1 MSSPEYSPLLKT
13 KISIPPP
20 RSQLVSRNR
29 LLVRLAEGASGPLTL
44 ISGPAGF
51 GKTTLISDWIS
62 TGDDHRH
69 VAWFSLDQDDNDLVR
84 FVSYL
89 VASLRTVEPGI
100 GRAPLSL
107 LGSLQTPTPK
117 ALMVQLLNEI
127 VDVSTPIV
135 LVLDD
140 YHMIEDP
147 EIDAAITFTVNHLP
161 EQLRLIIATREE
173 PKLPLPRWRALDRIT
188 EIGLEDLR
196 FSDEEAA
203 LFLNRTMGLE
213 LDAESAKVLETRTEG
228 WIAGLQMAAL
238 SLRGHLRVEGVN
250 HLAEAVETFSGEH
263 RYVIDYLAAEVL
275 RQQPAEI
282 RAFLRQTAVLDRLCA
297 SLCDALTD
305 RTDSRLILTQ
315 LEQANLFLIRLDD
328 HRQWY
333 RYHQL
338 LADFLRVD
346 LSADEQAALHRKA
359 STWYEANG
367 FGTEAVK
374 HSLAAGD
381 ISTTVSLIRAHV
393 DEMLCRGEFPAVL
406 AWLETLPDG
415 TIRAHG
421 DLAGYKAWLLYLRG
435 RIEEAEAY
443 SPSAHTAEHADIP
456 STHQAT
462 LLAFQAFLAI
472 NRGNPEKAV
481 ALARQALDELRES
494 GSFFHTC
501 ALSLLGHA
509 QRLSGDRKTAIETLS
524 QAVRLGQK
532 LGNHLITLDALG
544 NLAPLMYAQGR
555 LREAMLLCCE
565 NVERYVDVRG
575 KPLAVAGLVY
585 VPLGVF
591 FYEINELYSSR
602 RNLITGIALCQ
613 QLGMVYYT
621 LMGQRSLAKL
631 QHVSGERE
639 AAWDTLTAARR
650 LAEKSENPRR
660 WRLIDAA
667 AAELQLREGNV
678 AAAARTLEKAAIS
691 AESHSE
697 FERLVHARLLLAQG
711 QPRTAE
717 RVLNGLETAAVKEER
732 NGSLIT
738 VYVLQAL
745 CKRAAGNRAAALD
758 RLGQA
763 LSLATSPG
771 YRRVFLDEG
780 PAVAALLP
788 QLRHVAPAF
797 VIELLQAFPHEVA
810 PAPEGLAG
818 PVSKTQFEI
827 LRLLDFGLTNQEIA
841 DKLGISIG
849 TVKWHLHQIFGK
861 LQARN
866 RTEAVTKAREQGL
879 L

>member
-1 MSSPEYSPLLKT
+1 
-13 KISIPPP
+13 
-20 RSQLVSRNR
+20 
-29 LLVRLAEGASGPLTL
+29 
-44 ISGPAGF
+44 
-51 GKTTLISDWIS
+51 
-62 TGDDHRH
+62 
-69 VAWFSLDQDDNDLVR
+69 
-84 FVSYL
+84 
-89 VASLRTVEPGI
+89 
-100 GRAPLSL
+100 
-107 LGSLQTPTPK
+107 
-117 ALMVQLLNEI
+117 
-127 VDVSTPIV
+127 
-135 LVLDD
+135 
-140 YHMIEDP
+140 
-147 EIDAAITFTVNHLP
+147 
-161 EQLRLIIATREE
+161 
-173 PKLPLPRWRALDRIT
+173 
-188 EIGLEDLR
+188 
-196 FSDEEAA
+196 
-203 LFLNRTMGLE
+203 
-213 LDAESAKVLETRTEG
+213 
-228 WIAGLQMAAL
+228 
-238 SLRGHLRVEGVN
+238 
-250 HLAEAVETFSGEH
+250 
-263 RYVIDYLAAEVL
+263 
-275 RQQPAEI
+275 
-282 RAFLRQTAVLDRLCA
+282 
-297 SLCDALTD
+297 
-305 RTDSRLILTQ
+305 
-315 LEQANLFLIRLDD
+315 
-328 HRQWY
+328 
-333 RYHQL
+333 
-338 LADFLRVD
+338 
-346 LSADEQAALHRKA
+346 
-359 STWYEANG
+359 
-367 FGTEAVK
+367 
-374 HSLAAGD
+374 
-381 ISTTVSLIRAHV
+381 
-393 DEMLCRGEFPAVL
+393 
-406 AWLETLPDG
+406 
-415 TIRAHG
+415 
-421 DLAGYKAWLLYLRG
+421 
-435 RIEEAEAY
+435 
-443 SPSAHTAEHADIP
+443 
-456 STHQAT
+456 
-462 LLAFQAFLAI
+462 
-472 NRGNPEKAV
+472 
-481 ALARQALDELRES
+481 
-494 GSFFHTC
+494 FFHTC

-524 QAVRLGQK
+524 QAVQLGQK

-585 VPLGVF
+585 VPLGVLL
-591 FYEINELYSSR
+591 YEINDLESAR
-602 RNLITGIALCQ
+602 RNLSTGIALCQ

-631 QHVSGERE
+631 QHISGERE

-660 WRLIDAA
+660 WRLMDAA

-678 AAAARTLEKAAIS
+678 AAAARTLDKAAIS

-697 FERLVHARLLLAQG
+697 FERLVHARLLLAQN
-711 QPRTAE
+711 QPRIAE

-797 VIELLQAFPHEVA
+797 VIELLQAFPHEPA

-818 PVSKTQFEI
+818 AVSKTQLEI

-849 TVKWHLHQIFGK
+849 TAKWHLHQIFGK

>member
-20 RSQLVSRNR
+20 RSQLISRNR
-29 LLVRLAEGASGPLTL
+29 LLTRLADGARGPLTL

-51 GKTTLISDWIS
+51 GKTTLVSDWIS
-62 TGDDHRH
+62 TGDAPCR

-84 FVSYL
+84 FISYL
-89 VASLRTVEPGI
+89 VASLQIIEPGI

-107 LGSLQTPTPK
+107 LGSLQTPTSK

-127 VDVSTPIV
+127 GDLSNPIM
-135 LVLDD
+135 LILDD
-140 YHMIEDP
+140 YHVIEDS
-147 EIDAAITFTVNHLP
+147 EIDAAVTFAIDHLP

-173 PKLPLPRWRALDRIT
+173 PRLPLARWRALDRIT

-196 FSDEEAA
+196 FSDEESA
-203 LFLNRTMGLE
+203 LFLDRTMGLK
-213 LDAESAKVLETRTEG
+213 LDAQLVQILEKRTEG

-238 SLRGHLRVEGVN
+238 SLQGHLRIEGVN
-250 HLAEAVETFSGEH
+250 HLAEAVKTFSGEH

-275 RQQPAEI
+275 RQQSSEI
-282 RAFLRQTAVLDRLCA
+282 RVFLRQTAILDRFCA

-305 RTDSRLILTQ
+305 RTDSRLILAQ
-315 LEQANLFLIRLDD
+315 LEQANLFLISLDD

-338 LADFLRVD
+338 LADFLRTD
-346 LSADEQAALHRKA
+346 LYAGEQAALHRRA
-359 STWYEANG
+359 SAWYEANG

-374 HSLAAGD
+374 HSLAARD
-381 ISTTVSLIRAHV
+381 IPTTVSLIRVHV

-406 AWLETLPDG
+406 AWLEALPDD
-415 TIRAHG
+415 TVHAHG

-443 SPSAHTAEHADIP
+443 SAPAHTAEHADIP
-456 STHQAT
+456 PTHQAT

-472 NRGNPEKAV
+472 NRGNPEQAV

-509 QRLSGDRKTAIETLS
+509 QRLSGDRKTAIKTLS
-524 QAVRLGQK
+524 QAVNLGQK

-585 VPLGVF
+585 VPLGVL
-591 FYEINELYSSR
+591 FYEINDLESAR
-602 RNLITGIALCQ
+602 RHLSTGITLCQ

-631 QHVSGERE
+631 QHVSGARE
-639 AAWDTLTAARR
+639 AAWDTLTAARQ

-678 AAAARTLEKAAIS
+678 AAAARTLDKATIS
-691 AESHSE
+691 AESPSE
-697 FERLVHARLLLAQG
+697 FERLICARLLMAQN
-711 QPRTAE
+711 QPRSAE
-717 RVLNGLETAAVKEER
+717 RILNALETAAIKEER

-745 CKRAAGNRAAALD
+745 CKRASGNRAAALD
-758 RLGQA
+758 RLEQA
-763 LSLATSPG
+763 LSLAASPG

-780 PAVAALLP
+780 PAVAVLLP

-797 VIELLQAFPHEVA
+797 VIELLQTFPHPSA
-810 PAPEGLAG
+810 PTPDGLTE
-818 PVSKTQFEI
+818 PVSKTQREV

-849 TVKWHLHQIFGK
+849 TAKWHLHQIFRK

-866 RTEAVTKAREQGL
+866 RTEAVTKARERGL